1 MAISLKHLFQS
12 AKTDG
17 PDNTIVQPSDWNDEH
32 VLTQATNRLLGR
44 TTAGAGATEEIA
56 PGTGIT
62 LSAGTLSADVTSV
75 AGRTGAVTLSTAD
88 ISGLTTGYVQKT
100 SATGSA
106 YLPAG
111 TTGQREGSPA
121 AGYIRY
127 NTTTGKFEGYG
138 SAWGNIGGGAAIGD
152 TPPANPGAGDLWWN
166 SADGRMYVY
175 YTDANSSQ
183 WVDLSAGGAGQYLPL
198 TGGDV
203 TGNVTVTGN
212 VGIGTSSPSKKLVVS
227 NSGAAGVELDPFT
240 RSATTG
246 ASLLAYNRSTASYA
260 RMDYD
265 ASEQLFFISGTERA
279 RLNSN
284 GDLCIGT
291 TVSGGYRL
299 RVDSTTG
306 AYVTTSGSNSAI
318 YGYASGSGN
327 GIVGYSQTAI
337 AGSFTAANNHGVL
350 SYGLYY
356 GLYGQTTNSGYGGVL
371 GYAQNGSNY
380 GILGYANAWA
390 LYGTGSA
397 YISGTY
403 QGSDE
408 RLKQNISD
416 LGDSLHKIT
425 QLRAVTFDW
434 KPNTDASLD
443 GSYSDVG
450 LIAQE
455 AINILPNIVK
465 ETTAPPLIPGKTP
478 TLNQELGTFYT
489 IDYGKLIPYMVDAIQ
504 ELKAELDT
512 VKSELAQL
520 KGGE

>member
-44 TTAGAGATEEIA
+44 TTAGTGATEEIA

-111 TTGQREGSPA
+111 TTGQREGSPS

-198 TGGDV
+198 TGGTVSGNFEYTGTLLGGTGVINIGSGQFYKDASGNV
-203 TGNVTVTGN
+203 GLGTTASVFNTTNRRTIHVNGTTEALLALSTGNAVATSGYLWWTGSEFQLAAGGSSASVTFAANGAERMRVGANGN
-212 VGIGTSSPSKKLVVS
+212 VGIGTNNPFYKLDVS
-227 NSGAAGVELDPFT
+227 GKIRASG
-240 RSATTG
+240 
-246 ASLLAYNRSTASYA
+246 
-260 RMDYD
+260 
-265 ASEQLFFISGTERA
+265 QL
-279 RLNSN
+279 
-284 GDLCIGT
+284 
-291 TVSGGYRL
+291 SGGYDTAAIE
-299 RVDSTTG
+299 VTG
-306 AYVTTSGSNSAI
+306 AATGNVGIALHCPGASAPILRNERGAGDQIDCVNSGQSAFAPFRASAFTVSSDYRVKENIVPITDGIDRVKQLKPSRFNFIEGSMMYADGRTVDGFIAHEVTPVVPEAVTGEKDAMMET
-318 YGYASGSGN
+318 GAPLLQGLDQAKL
-327 GIVGYSQTAI
+327 VPLL
-337 AGSFTAANNHGVL
+337 TAAL
-350 SYGLYY
+350 
-356 GLYGQTTNSGYGGVL
+356 
-371 GYAQNGSNY
+371 
-380 GILGYANAWA
+380 
-390 LYGTGSA
+390 
-397 YISGTY
+397 
-403 QGSDE
+403 
-408 RLKQNISD
+408 
-416 LGDSLHKIT
+416 
-425 QLRAVTFDW
+425 
-434 KPNTDASLD
+434 
-443 GSYSDVG
+443 
-450 LIAQE
+450 QE
-455 AINILPNIVK
+455 AISRIENL
-465 ETTAPPLIPGKTP
+465 E
-478 TLNQELGTFYT
+478 Q
-489 IDYGKLIPYMVDAIQ
+489 
-504 ELKAELDT
+504 
-512 VKSELAQL
+512 ELAQL

>member
-32 VLTQATNRLLGR
+32 VLTQATGKLLGR
-44 TTAGAGATEEIA
+44 TTAGTGATEEIA

-198 TGGDV
+198 TGGTV
-203 TGNVTVTGN
+203 SGNFEYTGTLTGGTGVINIGSGQFYKDASGN
-212 VGIGTSSPSKKLVVS
+212 VGIGTSNNNVFDNVASARSLIVQS
-227 NSGAAGVELDPFT
+227 SS
-240 RSATTG
+240 SATTPGSSTNSLTICNSDTTTNNVSQINFAAITG
-246 ASLLAYNRSTASYA
+246 ASTNQYSSAWIAAIHGARVNGQYPAGQLAFATSTSTNNAPSEKMRIDSSGNVLVGTTSTPTSMTNAVVAQSTAKA
-260 RMDYD
+260 WIKLTD
-265 ASEQLFFISGTERA
+265 
-279 RLNSN
+279 N
-284 GDLCIGT
+284 G
-291 TVSGGYRL
+291 
-299 RVDSTTG
+299 ST
-306 AYVTTSGSNSAI
+306 VTTNASFNISSVTRNATGSYTLN
-318 YGYASGSGN
+318 
-327 GIVGYSQTAI
+327 
-337 AGSFTAANNHGVL
+337 FTAAL
-350 SYGLYY
+350 SSTNYCVVGGGGCNSTSLRAISVPWNTS
-356 GLYGQTTNSGYGGVL
+356 GPATTYTPIQLVAADGVL
-371 GYAQNGSNY
+371 GAATQYLCAA
-380 GILGYANAWA
+380 IF
-390 LYGTGSA
+390 SA
-397 YISGTY
+397 
-403 QGSDE
+403 
-408 RLKQNISD
+408 
-416 LGDSLHKIT
+416 
-425 QLRAVTFDW
+425 
-434 KPNTDASLD
+434 
-443 GSYSDVG
+443 SY
-450 LIAQE
+450 
-455 AINILPNIVK
+455 
-465 ETTAPPLIPGKTP
+465 
-478 TLNQELGTFYT
+478 
-489 IDYGKLIPYMVDAIQ
+489 
-504 ELKAELDT
+504 
-512 VKSELAQL
+512 
-520 KGGE
+520 